1 MDKNKLLELQD
12 TKVEKDIIEFI
23 TEGKDK
29 ESFNQKRIELLSAV
43 RNTIEFFL
51 MILAVYCLTMSL
63 FFEIYDIKT
72 APLMWSLAIASF
84 TMAFF
89 NVFRNI
95 LSGKI
100 EEEYGRSPM
109 TDSKL
114 STDLKTQF
122 RDNILHTLLILVFP
136 NELFKLLPTYAN
148 KEALFFVEAN
158 LLSHIVQLNK
168 VYFVFS
174 YFIGASYYYSD
185 SAFRVCS
192 MFNAF
197 RDWMFVIKCRMR
209 DNPLGTLFP
218 SLVTVVYL
226 FSYALYITENEL
238 PKRFEVPEVMPDF
251 KTHVWLMCV
260 TITTGRP
267 R

>member
-1 MDKNKLLELQD
+1 MDKNKLLEIKD
-12 TKVEKDIIEFI
+12 NKVEKDIIEFI
-23 TEGKDK
+23 TEGKNK
-29 ESFNQKRIELLSAV
+29 ETFNQKRIELLSAV

-63 FFEIYDIKT
+63 FFAIYDIEKV
-72 APLMWSLAIASF
+72 PLKWSLAIASF

-89 NVFRNI
+89 NIFRNI
-95 LSGKI
+95 ISSKI

-109 TDSKL
+109 TEAKL
-114 STDLKTQF
+114 SSELKTHF
-122 RDNILHTLLILVFP
+122 RDNIIHTVLILIFP
-136 NELFKLLPTYAN
+136 NDLFKLLPTYSSPSSDLYI
-148 KEALFFVEAN
+148 EVN

-174 YFIGASYYYSD
+174 YFVGASYYYSD
-185 SAFRVCS
+185 SAYRVCT
-192 MFNAF
+192 MFSAF

-209 DNPLGTLFP
+209 DNPLGTLIP
-218 SLVTVVYL
+218 SLITVVYL
-226 FSYALYITENEL
+226 FSYALYITEYEL
-238 PKRFEVPEVMPDF
+238 PKHFKAKDNMPDF

-267 R
+267 V